1 MFKVTAV
8 SEIVIGILAMR
19 AVRAAWS
26 SSLRGTIST
35 LSDAFVE
42 VILDNTSLYNNITEI
57 ITREYAIMN
66 EIQSY

>member
-1 MFKVTAV
+1 MFKVTVV

-35 LSDAFVE
+35 LSDA
-42 VILDNTSLYNNITEI
+42 LL
-57 ITREYAIMN
+57 
-66 EIQSY
+66 